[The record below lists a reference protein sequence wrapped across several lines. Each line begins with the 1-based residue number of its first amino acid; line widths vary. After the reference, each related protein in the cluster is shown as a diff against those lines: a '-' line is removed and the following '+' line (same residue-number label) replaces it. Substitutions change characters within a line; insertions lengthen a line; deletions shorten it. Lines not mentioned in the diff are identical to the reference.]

1 MLNMKKYINN
11 IDMKRQSILL
21 IAMIISI
28 LASAQE
34 SIEQLFSRLDK
45 QSHKTLLSKSHYED
59 NIDNPTTFCHYDEI
73 MISKSDFDDH
83 SLDEEFTTTFTKE
96 KDAYK
101 IYRMTR
107 DAPRTFKSEFSVPYG
122 PQNEYSVTFGSHA
135 DHNYLVGLFRDKNN
149 SDKRHAYALVWYYK
163 GNNVIIL
170 RYHIYGND
178 PNRVSNTRV
187 ITYNGKQIID
197 NNGYIVTGLEKLDT
211 TINNDLDFMKRFGT
225 LRASFISTETDKTL
239 VLYGIVVK
247 IAELCKN
254 HGNLLTDN
262 ERTTCD
268 KSLSELIKNNS
279 LGDPYITGMLEEARI
294 ALKKP

>member
-1 MLNMKKYINN
+1 MKKNI

-21 IAMIISI
+21 IAMMMSVV
-28 LASAQE
+28 ASAQE

-122 PQNEYSVTFGSHA
+122 SQNEYSVTFGTHS
-135 DHNYLVGLFRDKNN
+135 DHNYLVALFRDKKK
-149 SDKRHAYALVWYYK
+149 SDKRNAYALVWYEK
-163 GNNVIIL
+163 GDNVIIL
-170 RYHIYGND
+170 YYHIYGND
-178 PNRVSNTRV
+178 PTKVSNERV
-187 ITYNGKQIID
+187 ITYDSKQIID
-197 NNGYIVTGLEKLDT
+197 NNGYVVTGLKDLEP

-225 LRASFISTETDKTL
+225 LRASFVSTGVDKTL
-239 VLYGIVVK
+239 VLYGLVVK

-254 HGNLLTDN
+254 HGKLLTDN

-268 KSLSELIKNNS
+268 KSLFELIKNNS
-279 LGDPYITGMLEEARI
+279 LGDPYIAGMLEEARI
-294 ALKKP
+294 ALKK